1 MERVYKHYYYIIRG
15 GKYRADIG
23 FKGKRYYL
31 GSFSDYEEAVAA
43 RMEAEKKI
51 QRGFLDAYYE
61 WKERADRDPEWGKD
75 NPLVFEVEK
84 KDGGL
89 FINRQ
94 ST

>member
-1 MERVYKHYYYIIRG
+1 
-15 GKYRADIG
+15 
-23 FKGKRYYL
+23 
-31 GSFSDYEEAVAA
+31 
-43 RMEAEKKI
+43 MEAEKKI